1 MCGKSVAVGLVSG
14 SMIQHDDKNAQRC
27 RGTGQMPVV
36 RAPRAASTGGS
47 SAAGTRPAAK
57 KAASPATKGSLSV
70 RRVEVDPDVLRERQ
84 ERAERLRQER
94 AEAARDRNEV
104 HVSYFDEP
112 GR

>member
-1 MCGKSVAVGLVSG
+1 
-14 SMIQHDDKNAQRC
+14 MIQHDDKNAQRC

-36 RAPRAASTGGS
+36 RAPRAAATGGGS
-47 SAAGTRPAAK
+47 SAARPAAK

-70 RRVEVDPDVLRERQ
+70 RRVEVDPDILRERQ